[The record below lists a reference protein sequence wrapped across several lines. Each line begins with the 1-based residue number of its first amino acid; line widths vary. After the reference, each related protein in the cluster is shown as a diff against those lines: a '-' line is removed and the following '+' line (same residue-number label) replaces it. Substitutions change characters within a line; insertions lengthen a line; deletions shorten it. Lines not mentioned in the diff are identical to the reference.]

1 MIPDPFERTV
11 RIPVQWIDG
20 QWQLIGGGKLPE
32 LKQNVCAEL
41 FMPAMYLANDEERA
55 RWTAGETVLFLE
67 EGTELFAQ
75 VNRTRVPPNYSKF
88 ALEKNYKMGHPSAFV
103 QFILLSDVSLSLTPG
118 KKAGL
123 TSGKCRIP
131 SLGTEVDSINE
142 ALTRISQAFEPDRK
156 SFGGNVFLKVFV
168 ERKSRMVSLDDLR
181 DQKANIA
188 ALDAARPRDRCDS
201 WLELS
206 VSLSRVADV
215 WNANEQQRILEA
227 SSSRLIARPRIM
239 PKPSTSDKLLETSAA
254 DYFDFRTRTLI
265 LSEAGL
271 ISLMNRIHDPKE
283 TSDEIQKL
291 RGLHETMDRAVLNA
305 YGWQDLALS
314 ARCEFL
320 PPAGLK
326 HSSHFRSP
334 AQDQKEICLRWPD
347 DFCQR
352 VLERLLAIAD
362 CAGDG
367 IAKRKANE
375 VPK

>member
-20 QWQLIGGGKLPE
+20 QWQLIGGEKLPE
-32 LKQNVCAEL
+32 LKLNVCAEL

-55 RWTAGETVLFLE
+55 RWTVGETVLFLE
-67 EGTELFAQ
+67 EGTDLFAQ
-75 VNRTRVPPNYSKF
+75 VNRNRVPAVYSKF

-103 QFILLSDVSLSLTPG
+103 QFILLSDVSLSLIPG

-123 TSGKCRIP
+123 TNGKCRIP
-131 SLGTEVDSINE
+131 SLGIEVDSINE
-142 ALTRISQAFEPDRK
+142 ALTRISQSFEPDRK

-168 ERKSRMVSLDDLR
+168 EQKSRMVSLDDLR

-201 WLELS
+201 CLEWS

-215 WNANEQQRILEA
+215 WNANEQRRIWKA
-227 SSSRLIARPRIM
+227 SSAGLVMRPRIM
-239 PKPSTSDKLLETSAA
+239 PTPKASDKLLETSASN
-254 DYFDFRTRTLI
+254 YFDFRTRTLI
-265 LSEAGL
+265 RSETGL
-271 ISLMNRIHDPKE
+271 IALMNRIHDPKE
-283 TSDEIQKL
+283 TSEEIQKL
-291 RGLHETMDRAVLNA
+291 RGFHEAMDRAVLNA

-320 PPAGLK
+320 PPAGIK

-334 AQDQKEICLRWPD
+334 ARDQKEIRLRWPD
-347 DFCQR
+347 EFCQR

-362 CAGDG
+362 CAGDRV
-367 IAKRKANE
+367 AKLKENE